1 MNLFSTKTEEKDSKN
16 DQSRINSKIVGTLP
30 GKGSDLLLFKTQLN
44 TTNKQTTTNQPL
56 CFQ

>member
-44 TTNKQTTTNQPL
+44 TTNKQTNR
-56 CFQ
+56 